1 MLTNVSMS
9 AHNLAIVCS
18 SHTPDWC
25 YENTDTSSAVMMLC
39 VMKTLHCH
47 CHGYIHLLGQMLGP
61 AIMERGR
68 QDINNSVMFCNC
80 SVDQLPKDGNWEMRV
95 WVQQKMLHNKS
106 DITCWTNIY
115 CILSTRLLALAGP
128 GLQLGGAQAAA
139 VLTVGRVRAGGQ
151 SNRHPRAI
159 KEAVNLCKIV
169 KYAFSGNLV
178 IINLIFS

>member
-1 MLTNVSMS
+1 MS
-9 AHNLAIVCS
+9 PHNLAIVC
-18 SHTPDWC
+18 TLTLQ
-25 YENTDTSSAVMMLC
+25 TD
-39 VMKTLHCH
+39 VMKTLTHH
-47 CHGYIHLLGQMLGP
+47 PLLWCYVLWKP
-61 AIMERGR
+61 STATATDIFISWDRCWGR
-68 QDINNSVMFCNC
+68 RLWKGGAKTLTTLLC
-80 SVDQLPKDGNWEMRV
+80 SVTAVVSSCQRMAIKRCW

>member
-1 MLTNVSMS
+1 MS
-9 AHNLAIVCS
+9 PHNLAIVCS

-47 CHGYIHLLGQMLGP
+47 CFGYIHLLGQMLGP

-80 SVDQLPKDGNWEMRV
+80 SSVQLPKDGNWEMRV

-106 DITCWTNIY
+106 DITCWLLNKHLLYSVNSPACPCWSWPAAWRCSGCRCTDSWSCPCWGTIK
-115 CILSTRLLALAGP
+115 STP
-128 GLQLGGAQAAA
+128 TCYKGG
-139 VLTVGRVRAGGQ
+139 
-151 SNRHPRAI
+151 
-159 KEAVNLCKIV
+159 CKV
-169 KYAFSGNLV
+169 V
-178 IINLIFS
+178 